1 MKVLKFGGSS
11 VANAENILRVV
22 EIVRGV
28 EGRAVVV
35 LSAMQG
41 TTDRLIDAG
50 RMAAAGDSRYTAKLD
65 EIRTQ
70 HQLAIDRLF
79 GSSESRGG
87 VQGYFDKKFE
97 DLQSLC
103 RGIDLIREISP
114 RTLDRLIAFGELI
127 STRIVSAYLASIGVE
142 NVWVDS
148 RDMIRTDSNFGAAAV
163 DFKITNERIR
173 ERFAGIKQRIA
184 IAPGFIGCDGDN
196 SITTLGRGGSDYTAA
211 IFAAALDA
219 EVLEIWTDVSGM
231 MSADP
236 RFVRNVRGISRITY
250 REAMELSHFGA
261 KVIYPPTIQPVM
273 AKGIPVR
280 VKNTF
285 APDEP
290 GTLIEAEA
298 GGGRGEIVR
307 GITSIDRIAV
317 LNLEGAGM
325 VGVPGFSRRLFDALA
340 REQIN
345 VILIT
350 QSSSEHSICV
360 AIEERMSDRAKTSV
374 DREFENEIVVGKI
387 DPLRVE
393 TGLSILALV
402 GDNMR
407 FHTGVS
413 GRMFTTLGQN
423 GVNIRAIAQ
432 GSSERNISAII
443 GRRTFGRR

>member
-11 VANAENILRVV
+11 VANAENIEKVV
-22 EIVRGV
+22 RIVRGT

-50 RMAAAGDSRYTAKLD
+50 RLAEAGDRLYIAKLN

-70 HQLAIDRLF
+70 HQSAIDALF
-79 GSSESRGG
+79 ASSPAREGI
-87 VQGYFDKKFE
+87 QGYLDKKLE

-103 RGIDLIREISP
+103 RGIDLIRELTP
-114 RTLDRLIAFGELI
+114 RTLDRVIAFGELL
-127 STRIVSAYLASIGVE
+127 STRIVSAYLTSLGVE
-142 NVWVDS
+142 NLWVDS
-148 RDMIRTDSNFGAAAV
+148 RDLIRTDSNFGAAAV
-163 DFKITNERIR
+163 DFPVTNKQIR
-173 ERFAGIKQRIA
+173 ERFSGLKQRLA

-236 RFVRNVRGISRITY
+236 RFVRNVRGIERITY

-273 AKGIPVR
+273 SKGIPVR

-285 APDEP
+285 EP
-290 GTLIEAEA
+290 EDAGTLIEAEA
-298 GGGRGEIVR
+298 EDRTEIIR

-325 VGVPGFSRRLFDALA
+325 VGVPGFSKRLFDALS
-340 REQIN
+340 RERIN

-350 QSSSEHSICV
+350 QSSSEHSI
-360 AIEERMSDRAKTSV
+360 
-374 DREFENEIVVGKI
+374 
-387 DPLRVE
+387 
-393 TGLSILALV
+393 
-402 GDNMR
+402 
-407 FHTGVS
+407 
-413 GRMFTTLGQN
+413 
-423 GVNIRAIAQ
+423 
-432 GSSERNISAII
+432 
-443 GRRTFGRR
+443 